1 MVPCIYNIATTI
13 AMPNLTYQNQNICS
27 KKTKKIIFFITFHT
41 FIQLISFVEHESNAI
56 DSLFWQVGHAW
67 DTLAKL
73 QIGSDK
79 NVHINSTL
87 HSFQRHGR
95 RKNHEVLKIIHK
107 LIESTKT
114 FSTVYSIVTTNSMGM
129 APTTPRR
136 GLCFNCRHIWLVNHT

>member
-13 AMPNLTYQNQNICS
+13 AMPNLTYQNQNMCS
-27 KKTKKIIFFITFHT
+27 KKTKKLIIFITFHT

-107 LIESTKT
+107 LIESTEKHFPLSIALSQPT
-114 FSTVYSIVTTNSMGM
+114 PWAWPLPPPDVAFASTVGT
-129 APTTPRR
+129 
-136 GLCFNCRHIWLVNHT
+136 FD